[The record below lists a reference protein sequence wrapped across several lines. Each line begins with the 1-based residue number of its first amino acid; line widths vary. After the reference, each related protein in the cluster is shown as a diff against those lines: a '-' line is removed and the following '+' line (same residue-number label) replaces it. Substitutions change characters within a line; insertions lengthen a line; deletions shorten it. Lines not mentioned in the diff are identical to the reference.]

1 MNKWTAQ
8 ELLDSLNKETNQNE
22 MHELW
27 KAIIAYELGATE
39 IDNKVLDKVLEK
51 WYNDNTKTSIIDNDI
66 LEWCQELFD
75 KEIVENYFNDKN

>member
-1 MNKWTAQ
+1 MTKWTAQ
-8 ELLDSLNKETNQNE
+8 ELLDSLNKETNQEE

-27 KAIIAYELGATE
+27 KALIAFELGATE

-66 LEWCQELFD
+66 LVWCQELFD
-75 KEIVENYFNDKN
+75 NQIIDNYFNDKN